1 MKKYNEYVAPE
12 FSVVTFSAS
21 DVITNSVGYDSSD
34 NWAGDVFPV
43 NNKLDI

>member
-21 DVITNSVGYDSSD
+21 DVITASSGYDSTD
-34 NWAGDVFPV
+34 NWTGDVFPV
-43 NNKLDI
+43 NSKLDF